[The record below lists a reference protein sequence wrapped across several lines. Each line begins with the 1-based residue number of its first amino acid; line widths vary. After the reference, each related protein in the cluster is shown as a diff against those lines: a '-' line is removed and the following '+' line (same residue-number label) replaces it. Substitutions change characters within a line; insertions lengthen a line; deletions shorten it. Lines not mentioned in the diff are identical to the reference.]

1 MYHYYTCLLIW
12 CGRHGVWRCTRL
24 LNTKWAWEYGTHGD
38 FKFFYFFFLLVGF
51 FFFIGHFDI
60 LGSIWSSYS
69 NSYFYI
75 LNNIIYFFT
84 YFFTHTCFKKLQ
96 KTLNNNSQTH
106 SPNRLLIFDTSFKKC
121 EMGCASKV
129 SHMRFTSW
137 FLFLFICLFKLF

>member
-51 FFFIGHFDI
+51 FFYWTFWYLGVYLVILLKLTFLHFKQH
-60 LGSIWSSYS
+60 
-69 NSYFYI
+69 YI
-75 LNNIIYFFT
+75 FFHI
-84 YFFTHTCFKKLQ
+84 FFHSHMFQ

-106 SPNRLLIFDTSFKKC
+106 SSNRLLIFDTSFKIC